1 MMETLRLTNP
11 LPLEMMYPPSAIT
24 TNMANDPKVFETI
37 IFLPRDPIRRK
48 RAIDIWCREKYNK
61 NCCKNLHMTFII
73 NNQFQLNC
81 QWDEKRN
88 SKRTYGYLVTAG
100 SYPIT

>member
-37 IFLPRDPIRRK
+37 IFLPKDPIRRK
-48 RAIDIWCREKYNK
+48 RAIDIWCREKYIK

-73 NNQFQLNC
+73 NSQFQLNC
-81 QWDEKRN
+81 HIGMKKAIPREHMD
-88 SKRTYGYLVTAG
+88 T
-100 SYPIT
+100 